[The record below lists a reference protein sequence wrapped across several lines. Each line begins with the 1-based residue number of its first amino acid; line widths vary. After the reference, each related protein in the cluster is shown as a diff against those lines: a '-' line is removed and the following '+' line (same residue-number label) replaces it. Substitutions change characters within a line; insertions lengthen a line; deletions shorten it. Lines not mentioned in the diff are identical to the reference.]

1 MTIGTPSY
9 KGYKFHKFPDLS
21 GNAPG
26 EPEWLQCYPGA
37 WNHFNISKAI
47 DFLTNLDET
56 QQKKNLIF

>member
-9 KGYKFHKFPDLS
+9 KGYKFHKFPI
-21 GNAPG
+21 
-26 EPEWLQCYPGA
+26 YPGTRLVSQNGSSVTQA
-37 WNHFNISKAI
+37 RGTILIFPKAI